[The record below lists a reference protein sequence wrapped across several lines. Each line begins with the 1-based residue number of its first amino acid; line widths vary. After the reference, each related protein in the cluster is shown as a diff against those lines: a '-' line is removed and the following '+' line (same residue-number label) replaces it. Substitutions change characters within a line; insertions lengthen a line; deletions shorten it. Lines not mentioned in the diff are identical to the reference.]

1 MPRIRPHTLPIRIAG
16 LLAAGLAVTSCSSG
30 GQEAEREYTVPA
42 SLCGT
47 ALPASTLEPL
57 LPAGKKISP
66 AKTGSPGFTRCRV
79 VVDGRV
85 AVTSIIE
92 RRESGTTLRNVAYGT
107 YGMGSGSVTKGTRYV
122 VSDAQAVGHVACGS
136 PQKEDHETFAMLRAE
151 DVDAGKAAM
160 EKAITDLAGAVAAT
174 KGCTGQGA

>member
-1 MPRIRPHTLPIRIAG
+1 MSRIRPHVLPIRIAA
-16 LLAAGLAVTSCSSG
+16 LLSAGLAVVSCSSG
-30 GQEAEREYTVPA
+30 GQEAKREYTAPA

-47 ALPASTLEPL
+47 ALPVSALEPL
-57 LPAGKKISP
+57 LPAGKKISSV
-66 AKTGSPGFTRCRV
+66 KTGSSGFTRCRL

-92 RRESGTTLRNVAYGT
+92 RRESGTTLRTVAYGT

-122 VSDAQAVGHVACGS
+122 VSDAQAVAQVACGS

-151 DVDAGKAAM
+151 DVDPGKAAM
-160 EKAITDLAGAVAAT
+160 EKAITDLAEAVAAS
-174 KGCTGQGA
+174 KGCSGRSA